1 MNSIAPEKSHNSATE
16 ARAPGTIG
24 IRELRRSDG
33 PAFVEIL
40 SQSTGPFEHLLA
52 MDDTGPNSMEFLFRP
67 GTWFLLRLMRTMGR
81 PLADFFVATDGA
93 ERVGTTILG
102 FRKSYGY
109 VAGVGVRT
117 THRRRKVGSQL
128 MDRAEEV
135 ARARGKAWAV
145 LDVEGENRPAIEL
158 YQHRGYESIQTT
170 EWLRGDDLA
179 QIASHSVRPSE
190 SRLVGRSEAKA
201 AAEWCRARIPTPFSS
216 IVPPTPGTLTHLEVI
231 AQMRGV
237 KRRAWAVGPPGG
249 THAYLRGYWRPPP
262 SPGILFLPAVDPL
275 APRERLLDLVTE
287 GVAWMRSEGSTSVV
301 AAVPDPARS
310 AVAALEEIGFQRRL
324 TTLTMALRLSKPAK
338 G

>member
-1 MNSIAPEKSHNSATE
+1 M
-16 ARAPGTIG
+16 
-24 IRELRRSDG
+24 
-33 PAFVEIL
+33 
-40 SQSTGPFEHLLA
+40 
-52 MDDTGPNSMEFLFRP
+52 
-67 GTWFLLRLMRTMGR
+67 
-81 PLADFFVATDGA
+81 
-93 ERVGTTILG
+93 GTTILG

-109 VAGVGVRT
+109 VAGVGVRRK
-117 THRRRKVGSQL
+117 HRRRKVGSQL

-249 THAYLRGYWRPPP
+249 THAYLRGYPETA
-262 SPGILFLPAVDPL
+262 AVSG
-275 APRERLLDLVTE
+275 DLVSP
-287 GVAWMRSEGSTSVV
+287 RRGSTS
-301 AAVPDPARS
+301 PAKTS
-310 AVAALEEIGFQRRL
+310 A
-324 TTLTMALRLSKPAK
+324 RLSHRRSCLDAVKGQHVRGGGGPRSRAIRGRRPRRDWIPAEAHDAHDGAPPFEARQGVNVDGGERRSVRIELEIK
-338 G
+338 EAHGPPLPRLGYMRWEWDFEAPEG